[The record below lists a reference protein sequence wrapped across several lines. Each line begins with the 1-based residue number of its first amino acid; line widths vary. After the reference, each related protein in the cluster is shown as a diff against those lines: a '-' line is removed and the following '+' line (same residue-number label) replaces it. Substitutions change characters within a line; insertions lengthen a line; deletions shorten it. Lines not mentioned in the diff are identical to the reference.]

1 MQRRSLQNTG
11 RQILPKNSLALN
23 HQQNVG
29 LIEPTQMVQKETEV
43 SLFVS
48 FKFKQKILLYF
59 QSARYHGEQSR
70 GFRGDNVKNQNNLQ
84 KHQRLLLQI
93 TLTET
98 SNSFTSKNNSNK
110 KQKTNKQNIFI
121 LFVN

>member
-1 MQRRSLQNTG
+1 MQRRSFQNTG

-48 FKFKQKILLYF
+48 FKFKQKFYF
-59 QSARYHGEQSR
+59 I
-70 GFRGDNVKNQNNLQ
+70 FNQQDTMVNNQEDLEE
-84 KHQRLLLQI
+84 I
-93 TLTET
+93 
-98 SNSFTSKNNSNK
+98 TSKI
-110 KQKTNKQNIFI
+110 KTIYKNINVYF
-121 LFVN
+121 FK